1 MIIVGIDAAKD
12 KHDCFIMDSEGT
24 VLVDVFTVPNT
35 LDGFNTL
42 PCKKTQVFFIWGLD
56 F

>member
-1 MIIVGIDAAKD
+1 MIIVGIDVAKD

-42 PCKKTQVFFIWGLD
+42 PCKKLKFFHLGA
-56 F
+56 